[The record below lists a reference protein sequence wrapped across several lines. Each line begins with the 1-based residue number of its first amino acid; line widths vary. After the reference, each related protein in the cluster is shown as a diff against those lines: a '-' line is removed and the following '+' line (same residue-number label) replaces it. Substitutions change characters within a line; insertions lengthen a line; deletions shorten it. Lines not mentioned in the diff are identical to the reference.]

1 AAALA
6 NAKAKG
12 IATEKS
18 PAWRFTLQMPSMLPL
33 MQHLD
38 DDDIRRQVWEAS
50 VKVAAEG
57 DRDNTSLVWNILR
70 LRQEKA
76 EILGHSNFAD
86 LTLQR
91 RMARNGATALKF
103 TENLHDRI
111 ESAFREEYRSLCDYK
126 ARKTG
131 TAVD

>member
-1 AAALA
+1 
-6 NAKAKG
+6 
-12 IATEKS
+12 
-18 PAWRFTLQMPSMLPL
+18 
-33 MQHLD
+33 
-38 DDDIRRQVWEAS
+38 
-50 VKVAAEG
+50 
-57 DRDNTSLVWNILR
+57 VWNILR

-131 TAVD
+131 TAVDGLEPWEFAYWSEKRRKEEYDLDDELLRPYFPVDRVMAGMFELCSRLFGITIRERETVWFERG